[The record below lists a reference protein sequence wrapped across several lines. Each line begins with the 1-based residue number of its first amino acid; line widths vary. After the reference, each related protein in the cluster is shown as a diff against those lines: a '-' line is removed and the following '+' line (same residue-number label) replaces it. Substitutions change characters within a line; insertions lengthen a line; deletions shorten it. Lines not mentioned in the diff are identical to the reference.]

1 MRSRIFPVIALS
13 LVMVGCQHIAEPPVA
28 TQAVG
33 VASSPLG
40 AKVYVDGI
48 EKGVTPTTVVLE
60 KNRDHLISIVKDGWK
75 PVFVPVNHRIDEA
88 RLSLEA
94 LRSGVHSARFWK
106 DASQGFDSA
115 VNVYEFNER
124 TGQYNTL
131 SPTNVT
137 VTLEPL
143 PQNEQE
149 PLALQQ
155 GIATARKS

>member
-1 MRSRIFPVIALS
+1 MKTTILS
-13 LVMVGCQHIAEPPVA
+13 LVALSVVVAGCQHITEPPVA

-75 PVFVPVNHRIDEA
+75 PIFVPVNHRIDEA

-94 LRSGVHSARFWK
+94 LRSGVRDARFWK

-115 VNVYEFNER
+115 VNVYEFNEK
-124 TGQYNTL
+124 TGQYNVL
-131 SPTNVT
+131 SPATVT
-137 VTLEPL
+137 VTLERL
-143 PQNEQE
+143 PQEQQE
-149 PLALQQ
+149 PLSLQ
-155 GIATARKS
+155 

>member
-1 MRSRIFPVIALS
+1 MRSTIIFLVVLS
-13 LVMVGCQHIAEPPVA
+13 TVVAGCQHIAEPPVA

-60 KNRDHLISIVKDGWK
+60 KNRDHLISIVKDGWE
-75 PVFVPVNHRIDEA
+75 PLFVPVNHRIDEA

-94 LRSGVHSARFWK
+94 LRSGVRDARFWK

-115 VNVYEFNER
+115 VNVYEVNER
-124 TGQYNTL
+124 TGQYNNL
-131 SPTNVT
+131 FPTNVT
-137 VTLEPL
+137 VTLKPL

-149 PLALQQ
+149 PLALQ
-155 GIATARKS
+155 